1 MLNSVF
7 SSRAVLNPN
16 LVIRFGSFVFPGK
29 LCLSGQIVGGSV
41 TAICATC
48 AAQVTYSKN
57 KTLSEKEHPG

>member
-1 MLNSVF
+1 
-7 SSRAVLNPN
+7 LNPN